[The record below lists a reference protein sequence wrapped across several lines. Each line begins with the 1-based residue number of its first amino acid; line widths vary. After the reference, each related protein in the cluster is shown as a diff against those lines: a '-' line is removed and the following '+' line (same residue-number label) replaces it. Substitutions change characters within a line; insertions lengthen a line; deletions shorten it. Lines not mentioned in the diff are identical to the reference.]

1 MHLTPEQIDRQ
12 PFRMRKRGYDIMQVR
27 NFLREIADEMR
38 ARQRVRDELGT
49 EDDPVA
55 IATTQADEI
64 IAAAEVR
71 AEEIVAAAQ
80 VKVSGTDLDAA
91 REEAEQLRDEARKE
105 AAAIRTEAQDSAEQ
119 LSAEAEENARR
130 RSDEVLRDTQTRLDG
145 LLAQEREVHR
155 RLRVTLDDL
164 QGTIGDPAAED
175 SLDEVAAEAEPV
187 VVAADG
193 SLAEFMKAALRN
205 EVAPD

>member
-55 IATTQADEI
+55 IATAQADEI

-80 VKVSGTDLDAA
+80 EKAEGTDLDAA
-91 REEAEQLRDEARKE
+91 RAEAEQLRDDARKD

-130 RSDEVLRDTQTRLDG
+130 RSDEVLRDTQSRLDG

-164 QGTIGDPAAED
+164 QGTIGDPAAEEPV
-175 SLDEVAAEAEPV
+175 DEASTEPV

>member
-38 ARQRVRDELGT
+38 ARQRVRDQLGT

-71 AEEIVAAAQ
+71 AEEIVAEAQ
-80 VKVSGTDLDAA
+80 AMAGGTDLEAARNEAQAVLDAA
-91 REEAEQLRDEARKE
+91 RTD
-105 AAAIRTEAQDSAEQ
+105 AAAIRTEAQESAEQ
-119 LSAEAEENARR
+119 LASEAEDAARR
-130 RSDEVLRDTQTRLDG
+130 RSDDVLRNTQTRLDG

-155 RLRVTLDDL
+155 RLRTTLDDL
-164 QGTIGDPAAED
+164 QGTIGDPGDGDVAVD
-175 SLDEVAAEAEPV
+175 LDELDEAEP
-187 VVAADG
+187 VAADG

>member
-38 ARQRVRDELGT
+38 ARQRVRDQLGT

-55 IATTQADEI
+55 IATAQADEI

-71 AEEIVAAAQ
+71 AEEIVAEAQ
-80 VKVSGTDLDAA
+80 AVAGGTDLEAA
-91 REEAEQLRDEARKE
+91 RVEAQSVLDEARTD
-105 AAAIRTEAQDSAEQ
+105 AAAIRTEAQESAEQ
-119 LSAEAEENARR
+119 LASEAEDAARR

-155 RLRVTLDDL
+155 RLRTTLDDL
-164 QGTIGDPAAED
+164 QGTIGDPVDDDVAVD
-175 SLDEVAAEAEPV
+175 LDELPDAEP
-187 VVAADG
+187 VAADG